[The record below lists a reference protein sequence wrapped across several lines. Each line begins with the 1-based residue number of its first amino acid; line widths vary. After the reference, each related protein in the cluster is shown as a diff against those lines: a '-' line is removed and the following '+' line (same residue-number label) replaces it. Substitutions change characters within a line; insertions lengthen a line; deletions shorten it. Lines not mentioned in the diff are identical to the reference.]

1 MEYVNYALAFY
12 IYKDLVE
19 FSDMSDDD
27 FWLMTKMD
35 ALREGVHRKI
45 NFYFIRELA

>member
-1 MEYVNYALAFY
+1 MNYALAFY

-35 ALREGVHRKI
+35 ALVKVQMERLGSILFR
-45 NFYFIRELA
+45 NWP